1 MSGLLG
7 ELSFHNRLKPSDVT
21 PEVRGQLVL
30 AEKRERLGL
39 GLFALFITLMVFV
52 VTLVAY
58 GVDPSQFTAPVFTLG
73 KVLAVEATVAALIFA
88 ILVTQYLR
96 KANLIRH
103 APVTKAVVVSVEA
116 SSSYSESG
124 GAHQVA
130 VYLRLVLTELQDR
143 PDAELFGHELPHF
156 DVRVRLPGG
165 WGTSPEEL
173 RPGSLISLIY
183 SPKNPRHNCVVQLTH

>member
-30 AEKRERLGL
+30 AEKRETLGS
-39 GLFALFITLMVFV
+39 GLLALFITLMSFV
-52 VTLVAY
+52 AALVGY
-58 GVDPSQFTAPVFTLG
+58 GVEPSQRPVFTLG

-130 VYLRLVLTELQDR
+130 VYLRLVPTELQDT
-143 PDAELFGHELPHF
+143 PDAELFGHEVPHF
-156 DVRVRLPGG
+156 DVRVRLPGAG
-165 WGTSPEEL
+165 EHPL
-173 RPGSLISLIY
+173 RSYG
-183 SPKNPRHNCVVQLTH
+183 RVR